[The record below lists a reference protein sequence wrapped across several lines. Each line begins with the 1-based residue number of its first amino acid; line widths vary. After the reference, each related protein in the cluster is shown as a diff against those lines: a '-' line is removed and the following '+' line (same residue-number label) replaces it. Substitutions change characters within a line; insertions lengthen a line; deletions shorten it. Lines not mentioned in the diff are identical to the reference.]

1 MQPIMK
7 LSILKRCP
15 MGYIECR
22 PNSLIE
28 TIVSIVH
35 LYVINI
41 PRSINVIQIMDQ
53 YLKNIY
59 INNIYLLCTG
69 CVCSSEYEI
78 WICLF
83 RVPHFQYINPLKLI

>member
-1 MQPIMK
+1 MQCIMK

-41 PRSINVIQIMDQ
+41 PRSINVIQIMDK
-53 YLKNIY
+53 YLKNVY
-59 INNIYLLCTG
+59 INKILTVYWLC
-69 CVCSSEYEI
+69 VFI
-78 WICLF
+78 RI
-83 RVPHFQYINPLKLI
+83 